1 MIFFEED
8 KMAKAVKVPTLEEM
22 QEYLKLWKADSKNRI
37 NDVDH
42 RAMLNEMTLRIF
54 TVDMP
59 DDVKPVAWKF
69 CKELTKFAHAPV
81 SPAEYKRMEKWL
93 GEHGLID
100 VLLKACDGYYP
111 DPKFDFGF
119 DIVGFF
125 YSIALISQSQYRRK
139 DCLALLDKITQY
151 YIKTKHKLYT
161 VLLRNMQ
168 KLVKDFPDLAGF
180 KTALESI

>member
-1 MIFFEED
+1 
-8 KMAKAVKVPTLEEM
+8 MAKAVKVPTLEEM
-22 QEYLKLWKADSKNRI
+22 REYLKLWKAEPDSRL
-37 NDVDH
+37 NDIDH
-42 RAMLNEMTLRIF
+42 RAMLKEMTLRIF
-54 TVDMP
+54 AVDMT
-59 DDVKPVAWKF
+59 DDVKLAAWKF

-81 SPAEYKRMEKWL
+81 SPAEYNRMEKWL

-100 VLLKACDGYYP
+100 VLLKACDDYYP

-125 YSIALISQSQYRRK
+125 YSISLISQSRYRRQ
-139 DCLALLDKITQY
+139 DCLVLLDKITQY
-151 YIKTKHKLYT
+151 YVKTKHKFYT

-168 KLVKDFPDLAGF
+168 KLVNDFPDLAPF